1 MTMQP
6 KMQYAAPNLEFIRFE
21 QDDEITISVVPS
33 LPDDGS
39 GDAVIIW

>member
-1 MTMQP
+1 MQP
-6 KMQYAAPNLEFIRFE
+6 KMQYAPPNLEFMHFE
-21 QDDEITISVVPS
+21 QDEKIADISVVPS

>member
-1 MTMQP
+1 MQP

-21 QDDEITISVVPS
+21 QDEKIADVSVVPS
-33 LPDDGS
+33 LPEDGS